1 MTKHSAVT
9 EIPKTAAVSALT
21 TKAVHITDRNGHV
34 DQPQIHLSEVANDQV
49 AWFAHANENAT
60 IVFTSSEG
68 SPFQSS
74 FFQIPAGGSV
84 CSGAIRAGAKY
95 QSYKY
100 SVVAPAGVTDPEVI
114 INR

>member
-1 MTKHSAVT
+1 MSKHSAVT

-34 DQPQIHLSEVANDQV
+34 DQPKIHLSEVANDQV
-49 AWFAHANENAT
+49 AWFAHLNDSAT

-68 SPFQSS
+68 SPFQSPL
-74 FFQIPAGGSV
+74 FEVPAGGCV
-84 CSGAIRAGAKY
+84 CSGAIREGAKY

-100 SVVAPAGVTDPEVI
+100 SVVGPAGVTDPEVI

>member
-1 MTKHSAVT
+1 MSKHSAVT
-9 EIPKTAAVSALT
+9 EIPKTAAVRT
-21 TKAVHITDRNGHV
+21 PKAVRITDRNGHV
-34 DQPQIHLSEVANDQV
+34 NQPQIPLSEGAHDEV
-49 AWFAHANENAT
+49 AWFAYDNDNAT

-74 FFQIPAGGSV
+74 LFQVPAGGCV

-100 SVVAPAGVTDPEVI
+100 SVVGSAGVTDPEVI